1 MPPTYDVIVIGGG
14 PMGLSTAFHLSKR
27 KTKTLVLEQFTFFN
41 QLGSSAGMS
50 RQFRLPYPDAYMVK
64 LVKQSIPF
72 WEELESLTPTTL
84 RDIVG
89 TLWFGDPTVHS
100 TEGNIAEAEKALKE
114 LNVPYDSLTSE
125 QIERQYHFRDLPKN
139 YTGLFQPD
147 GASIDL
153 RATSQT
159 LYNWNAASPY
169 VDMEEEAPVT
179 RITQKGR
186 TFEVATPKGVF
197 TSEKLVL
204 TPGPFAN
211 GVFNLLDFRIEATY
225 WNMASAFYRITKP
238 GTQYPTWFV
247 FQNPVGDNGNE
258 FYGFPEVS
266 WNYPGTI
273 RVASD
278 FVMQPLDSPEQRTL
292 IPNPKELA
300 YTAEWVRDHMTGLE
314 PVPLYT
320 STCMVALSK
329 IPNKELLIDFAP
341 AHVPN
346 HKNIVLYATG
356 WAAKFTPLL
365 GRILSDLALD
375 GCTEFDISHF
385 ATGATYL
392 KAL

>member
-1 MPPTYDVIVIGGG
+1 VIVIGGG

-27 KTKTLVLEQFTFFN
+27 KSRTLVLEQFTFFN

-50 RQFRLPYPDAYMVK
+50 RQFRLPYPEAYMVK

-84 RDIVG
+84 RDKVG

-100 TEGNIAEAEKALKE
+100 TEGNINEAEKALKE
-114 LNVPYDSLTSE
+114 LDVPYQSLTCD
-125 QIERQYHFRDLPKN
+125 QIEREYHFRDLPEN

-169 VDMEEEAPVT
+169 VEMEEEAPVT
-179 RITQKGR
+179 RITQQGR
-186 TFEVATPKGVF
+186 TFEVTTPKGVF

-211 GVFNLLDFRIEATY
+211 GVFNLLGFRIEATY
-225 WNMASAFYRITKP
+225 WNMASAFYRITEP

-278 FVMQPLDSPEQRTL
+278 FVLQALDSPEQRTL

-300 YTAEWVRDHMTGLE
+300 YTAQWVRDHMTGLE

-320 STCMVALSK
+320 STCLVALSK

-346 HKNIVLYATG
+346 HENIVLYATG

-375 GCTEFDISHF
+375 GQTPFDISHF
-385 ATGATYL
+385 ATGARYL

>member
-1 MPPTYDVIVIGGG
+1 MPSTYDVIVIGGG

-27 KTKTLVLEQFTFFN
+27 KTKTLLLEQFTFFN

-72 WEELESLTPTTL
+72 WEEVESLTPTTL

-100 TEGNIAEAEKALKE
+100 TEGNINEAEKALKE
-114 LNVPYDSLTSE
+114 LNVPYDSLTSV
-125 QIERQYHFRDLPKN
+125 QIESEYHFRDLPEN

-169 VDMEEEAPVT
+169 VDMEDESPVT

-186 TFEVATPKGVF
+186 TFEVTTPKGVF

-292 IPNPKELA
+292 IPNPKELG
-300 YTAEWVRDHMTGLE
+300 YTADWVRDHMTGLE
-314 PVPLYT
+314 HVPLYT
-320 STCMVALSK
+320 STCLVALSK

-341 AHVPN
+341 EHVPN
-346 HKNIVLYATG
+346 HRNIVLYATG

-375 GCTEFDISHF
+375 GHTPFDISHF
-385 ATGATYL
+385 ATGGTYL